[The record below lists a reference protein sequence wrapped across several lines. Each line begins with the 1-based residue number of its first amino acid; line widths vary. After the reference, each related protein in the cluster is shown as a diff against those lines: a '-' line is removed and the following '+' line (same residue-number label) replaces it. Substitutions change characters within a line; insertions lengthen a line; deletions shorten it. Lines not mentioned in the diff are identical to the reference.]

1 MTYLEAAIIILS
13 ASDRPLKTVEITERI
28 AEQNL
33 LVFKGRTPA
42 ATLSASLYRALG
54 KHPALRRDAI
64 PGAGRATRG
73 SVRWYVVNETS

>member
-1 MTYLEAAIIILS
+1 MTYLEAALIVLS
-13 ASDRPLKTVEITERI
+13 ASDRPLRTVEITERI

-54 KHPALRRDAI
+54 KYPALRREAI
-64 PGAGRATRG
+64 EGPGRAARG
-73 SVRWYVVNETS
+73 SVRWYVVDESR